1 MALFISVLLT
11 LGIAYWFYKTAL
23 RLHANSIQWAIAGAI
38 AYQLPAWAW
47 MLSVSKPY
55 LSSIQG
61 TANKATMSAGLIGH
75 SWIAVGIVVALLVYR
90 FALLK
95 TNLKTD
101 S

>member
-1 MALFISVLLT
+1 
-11 LGIAYWFYKTAL
+11 
-23 RLHANSIQWAIAGAI
+23 
-38 AYQLPAWAW
+38 

-61 TANKATMSAGLIGH
+61 TANKATMSAGLIGY
-75 SWIAVGIVVALLVYR
+75 SWIAVGIVVALLVHR

-95 TNLKTD
+95 TNVKID